1 MQCDQ
6 EVALAGFLSQVRLN
20 EAEGTYASGTEGATL
35 VAVLGGGC
43 VTDSDIIV
51 STISAGQWKI
61 PLVSPACMDANL
73 KSKQNAFYYCD
84 NFLFG

>member
-6 EVALAGFLSQVRLN
+6 DVALAGFLSQVLLN
-20 EAEGTYASGTEGATL
+20 EVEGYASGTEGATL

-43 VTDSDIIV
+43 VTDSEIIV

-61 PLVSPACMDANL
+61 PLVSPAHGSQFEIKAKGLYTIYRN
-73 KSKQNAFYYCD
+73 